1 MKRIL
6 VAEDDADMMKL
17 FRTVL
22 TKEGYEVIPAEDGL
36 MAIRYLNREYVDL
49 IISDIMMPNMDG
61 FQLVRAL
68 REAGKK
74 TPILLI
80 TAKDGFDDMR
90 KGFSLGTDD
99 YMVKPVNMNEM
110 LLRVEALIRRSMMQN
125 ERRQT
130 FGSLV
135 LEMDTMTITI
145 GEESQILPQKEFM
158 LLYKLLNSAGKTFT
172 RQQLMDEI
180 WGTDSP
186 SDVRTVDVHINR
198 LRERLRD
205 VPDYE
210 IVTIRG
216 LGYKAVHHDTR

>member
-1 MKRIL
+1 MKKIL
-6 VAEDDADMMKL
+6 IAEDDSDLLKL
-17 FRTVL
+17 FQTVL
-22 TKEGYEVIPAEDGL
+22 KKEGYEVIPAEDGL
-36 MAIRYLNREYVDL
+36 MALRYLNKEYVDL

-61 FQLVRAL
+61 FQLIRAL
-68 REAGKK
+68 REAGQK

-80 TAKDGFDDMR
+80 TAKEGFDDMR

-99 YMVKPVNMNEM
+99 YMVKPVNMNE
-110 LLRVEALIRRSMMQN
+110 LVLRVAALIRRAEMQN
-125 ERRQT
+125 KRRQT
-130 FGSLV
+130 FGTLSLD
-135 LEMDTMTITI
+135 LDSMTLTV
-145 GEESQILPQKEFM
+145 GEDAEILPQKEFM

-180 WGTDSP
+180 WGADSP

-216 LGYKAVHHDTR
+216 LGYKVVHHGN

>member
-1 MKRIL
+1 MKKIL
-6 VAEDDADMMKL
+6 IAEDDADLRKI
-17 FRTVL
+17 FQTVL
-22 TKEGYEVIPAEDGL
+22 KKEGYEVITADDGL
-36 MAIRYLNREYVDL
+36 MAIRYLQKEYVDL

-61 FQLVRAL
+61 FQLIRSL
-68 REAGKK
+68 RDAGQK

-80 TAKDGFDDMR
+80 TAREGFDDMR

-99 YMVKPVNMNEM
+99 YMIKPVNMNE
-110 LLRVEALIRRSMMQN
+110 LILRVEALIRRSQMQN

-130 FGSLV
+130 FGSLT
-135 LEMDTMTITI
+135 LELDSMTLTV
-145 GEESQILPQKEFM
+145 GEDSQILPQKEFM

-172 RQQLMDEI
+172 RQQLMDDI
-180 WGTDSP
+180 WGSDSP
-186 SDVRTVDVHINR
+186 SDIRTVDVHINR

-216 LGYKAVHHDTR
+216 LGYKAVYQNKA